1 MNRKRLTM
9 NNGLDWDRVDPFI
22 EAALKED
29 LGDAGDLTT
38 RYVVSGKKSGIGEF
52 LVKQEGVIAGVPV
65 VQRIFQKI
73 DKGLLVHFGLE
84 DGRRIEAGSVIGYVK
99 GSLNSILK
107 AERTVLNLLQRL
119 SGVATLT
126 AEFVRA
132 IRGTSAK
139 ILDTRKTTPLLRYLE
154 RYAVRIGGGENHRF
168 GLYDMILIKDNHI
181 DAAGGLDRAV
191 QHCLDNLKK
200 EVKELKIEVET
211 RTLEEV
217 RQALQF
223 PINRIMLDNMDIDT
237 MRIAVKEIGGR
248 VEVEASGNISL
259 KTVRSVAETGVDFIS
274 IGALT
279 HSVKAIDISLN
290 MH

>member
-1 MNRKRLTM
+1 M

-200 EVKELKIEVET
+200 EVRELKIEVET

-217 RQALQF
+217 RKALKF

>member
-1 MNRKRLTM
+1 MNRKRVTM
-9 NNGLDWDRVDPFI
+9 NNGLDWNRVDPFI

-29 LGDAGDLTT
+29 LGDAGDITT
-38 RYVVSGKKSGIGEF
+38 RYVVSGKKSGRGEF
-52 LVKQEGVIAGVPV
+52 LAKQEGVIAGLPV
-65 VQRIFQKI
+65 VQRIFQKV
-73 DKGLLVHFGLE
+73 DKGLCVHFGLE
-84 DGRRIEAGSVIGYVK
+84 DGCRIEAGSVIGYVN
-99 GSLNSILK
+99 GSLNNILK

-126 AEFVRA
+126 AEFVSA

-191 QHCLDNLKK
+191 QHCMDNLKK

-237 MRIAVKEIGGR
+237 MRLAVKEVGGR

-279 HSVKAIDISLN
+279 HSTKAIDISLN
-290 MH
+290 MP

>member
-1 MNRKRLTM
+1 M

-52 LVKQEGVIAGVPV
+52 LAKQEGVIAGVPV

-99 GSLNSILK
+99 GSLTSILK

-237 MRIAVKEIGGR
+237 MRIAVKEVGGR

-290 MH
+290 MP

>member
-1 MNRKRLTM
+1 M

-99 GSLNSILK
+99 GSLTSILK

-126 AEFVRA
+126 AEFVMA
-132 IRGTSAK
+132 IHGTSAK

-237 MRIAVKEIGGR
+237 MRIAVKEVGGR

-290 MH
+290 MP